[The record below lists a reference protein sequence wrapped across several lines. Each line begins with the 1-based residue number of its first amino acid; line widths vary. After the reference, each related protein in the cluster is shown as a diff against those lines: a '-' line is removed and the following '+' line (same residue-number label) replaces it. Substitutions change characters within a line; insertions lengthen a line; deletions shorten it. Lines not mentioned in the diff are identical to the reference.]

1 MPGGDE
7 GIHLHASEAAT
18 VEDERLT
25 PRVLDL
31 HHLPQHEVVI
41 PGRDRLHHRAAEDSC
56 CTENDQE
63 PVWAPADMLR
73 GKRRASLGEVDRRL
87 ALTSVQDADR
97 EASALGCCRQRSRPV
112 AEADEHER
120 RLEGD

>member
-1 MPGGDE
+1 MRAIRPEPIASEEVVEPPQLPSRALLERDRMPGGDE

-63 PVWAPADMLR
+63 PVWAPADML
-73 GKRRASLGEVDRRL
+73 
-87 ALTSVQDADR
+87 
-97 EASALGCCRQRSRPV
+97 
-112 AEADEHER
+112 
-120 RLEGD
+120 